1 MYALALS
8 IPIKVNRNV
17 CNTAVL
23 EFKDEANAFGFNYEA
38 QPVFTQRIRLG
49 IDVRKVKFPLKEKI
63 YRQSN
68 GVFRRAN
75 VIIDKTSEMHTDL
88 MDAETLESLV
98 IALKHSEVLIN
109 GVEYSM
115 QGELDIDDS
124 DFTNLANAKATL
136 FIQGFNRS
144 NISCK

>member
-8 IPIKVNRNV
+8 IPIRVNRNV
-17 CNTAVL
+17 CDTAVL

-38 QPVFTQRIRLG
+38 QPTFTQRIRLG

-75 VIIDKTSEMHTDL
+75 VFIDKTSEMHTDL

-98 IALKHSEVLIN
+98 IALKHSEVYIN
-109 GVEYSM
+109 GIEYSM

-124 DFTNLANAKATL
+124 EFTNLANAKATL
-136 FIQGFNRS
+136 FVQGFNKS
-144 NISCK
+144 NISCR